1 MSIVKHLLSLAFAFG
16 VAASA
21 QASVTYTSV
30 PNGGAFASLGTWDT
44 TSVGEVFTV
53 PVDGNNS
60 LDSFSFYL
68 RGDLS
73 AAYAGITT
81 WNAPANEFGSDD
93 LFTSEM
99 FGAYFDDYT
108 EVSFDTGGLA
118 LTPGQ
123 QYLAYLSVWFL
134 EDAGSD
140 QVELGGGSA
149 AHVGSTYVNGD
160 PRGTGWSTP
169 MSGGLDLAGRLVF
182 SGAADGSAN
191 VPEPASLALMGLGI
205 AGLACMRRRVK

>member
-1 MSIVKHLLSLAFAFG
+1 MSIAKHLLSLAFAFG

-30 PNGGAFASLGTWDT
+30 PNGGAFASLGTWDVA
-44 TSVGEVFTV
+44 SVGEVFTV
-53 PVDGNNS
+53 PVDGNKS

-73 AAYAGITT
+73 GAYAGITT
-81 WNAPANEFGSDD
+81 WNAPAGQFGSDD
-93 LFTSEM
+93 VFRSDM

-134 EDAGSD
+134 EDFGAD
-140 QVELGGGSA
+140 AVALGDGSA
-149 AHVGSTYVNGD
+149 AHVGSTYVNDD
-160 PRGTGWSTP
+160 PLGTGWSTP

-182 SGAADGSAN
+182 SGAADAN